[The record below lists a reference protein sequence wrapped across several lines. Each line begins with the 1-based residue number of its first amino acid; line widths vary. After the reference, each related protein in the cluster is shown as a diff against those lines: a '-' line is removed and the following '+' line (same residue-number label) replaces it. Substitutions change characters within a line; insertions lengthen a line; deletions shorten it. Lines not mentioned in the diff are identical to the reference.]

1 MKPGKYETVVA
12 DLRSALERAGI
23 HASERRAHWA
33 FEVPGRVLGVF
44 GGARVR
50 RFVPQRLT
58 VLHAPDM
65 DVVVHPMDLS
75 LQARREPLAR
85 AQAAITRELTF
96 TEANQTWSKEA
107 QELEDALARAA
118 RDEEDLDDIAR
129 RIESAALDHE
139 EWEILYRL
147 LLQVRLRR
155 TPLASDA
162 IVADRQPLRA
172 RLSAVVHALRS
183 LWPAEDP
190 AGRRRRA

>member
-1 MKPGKYETVVA
+1 M
-12 DLRSALERAGI
+12 S
-23 HASERRAHWA
+23 S
-33 FEVPGRVLGVF
+33 
-44 GGARVR
+44 
-50 RFVPQRLT
+50 
-58 VLHAPDM
+58 
-65 DVVVHPMDLS
+65 
-75 LQARREPLAR
+75 PLP
-85 AQAAITRELTF
+85 
-96 TEANQTWSKEA
+96 EANQTWSKEA